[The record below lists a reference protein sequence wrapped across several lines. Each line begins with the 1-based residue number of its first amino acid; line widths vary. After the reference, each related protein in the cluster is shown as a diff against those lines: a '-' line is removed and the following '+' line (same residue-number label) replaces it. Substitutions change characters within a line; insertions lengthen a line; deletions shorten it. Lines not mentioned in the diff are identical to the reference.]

1 LTIEFSCSHC
11 NKVLKT
17 SDDKAGRRAKCPQC
31 GEPIDVPLSADVT
44 ISADG
49 FDGFDEPDSGSPVS
63 EENSFLA
70 DSPVREE
77 DSFLSQGNTDCPM
90 CGASVPAG
98 AAKCQACGETLQA
111 SGRSGHWQPRV
122 INMGDVFSRSWEL
135 FKSNLGMCLATCF
148 LAFVIYIIGVIAVS
162 VTSGVMVG
170 MLGNEF
176 MILAQLLTNIGIY
189 FIVFML
195 QLGGQ
200 KIFLQIARGEP
211 AEIGTL
217 FSGGPYLWRMFLC
230 SFVFGILTLLGY
242 LLLIIPGVI
251 LSLMFWPY
259 SYLLID
265 RDLPGIQSFT
275 ESKQVTQG
283 NLLNLFGIY
292 LATIAIVMVG
302 GLLTLGIGFIF
313 LVPFSFLV
321 YTVTYAEMTSQ

>member
-1 LTIEFSCSHC
+1 
-11 NKVLKT
+11 
-17 SDDKAGRRAKCPQC
+17 
-31 GEPIDVPLSADVT
+31 
-44 ISADG
+44 
-49 FDGFDEPDSGSPVS
+49 
-63 EENSFLA
+63 
-70 DSPVREE
+70 
-77 DSFLSQGNTDCPM
+77 
-90 CGASVPAG
+90 
-98 AAKCQACGETLQA
+98 
-111 SGRSGHWQPRV
+111 
-122 INMGDVFSRSWEL
+122 
-135 FKSNLGMCLATCF
+135 MCLATCF